1 MLIIKKIETT
11 KEIIELS
18 NTLLSADKKYN
29 SYFHPFEFDKESL
42 DSIISNSKSDLYF
55 IMQYNQEIVG
65 FFMIRGFDE
74 GFDIP
79 SYGVW
84 IHPNYNGKGL
94 AKLSLN
100 YTLSLLKL
108 QNKKKVMLKVHPSN
122 LVAKKLYEAS
132 GFYLSHTDEKNKN
145 LVYYREL

>member
-1 MLIIKKIETT
+1 MIIIKKIETIE
-11 KEIIELS
+11 EITRLS
-18 NTLLSADKKYN
+18 NELLSVDKKYN
-29 SYFHPFEFDKESL
+29 SFFNPFEFDKENLISL
-42 DSIISNSKSDLYF
+42 VLSSKLDYYF
-55 IMQYNQEIVG
+55 LMIYNHKIVG

-84 IHPNYNGKGL
+84 IHPDYNNKGL
-94 AKLSLN
+94 AKLSLS
-100 YTLSLLKL
+100 YTISLLKL
-108 QNKKKVMLKVHPSN
+108 KSKNKVMLKVHPSN
-122 LVAKKLYEAS
+122 LAAKKIYESS